1 MPAQFN
7 PYELWETRTALG
19 AMRAVKPE
27 TWQFGQF
34 FTRQVTTESE
44 WIDFEKLPVPSRRL
58 AAFVKPMGR
67 GTSVYNDTSRSLRFK
82 PANIV
87 VEEHIDPLRL
97 LSTAPGIDSMLDP
110 VTLSPMQRRNLL
122 RVAMTEQALNAIERR
137 WEWMRA
143 RAIIDGAVTVR
154 YEDGQTV
161 VVDFGRS
168 AGHTETLT
176 SGNRF
181 GDSGVTFL
189 GKIQTVIDTMTDAEF
204 GGVPTKIIMGGSVW
218 SVIKNDTALLKAME
232 FEAQRSDIDIERGLI
247 ANTGKVFVVGTIS
260 VGGSSGQRIELWVN
274 NETYVDNS
282 GTTQRYLGA
291 KDMVL
296 CANPEA
302 IMGMQVFGRIVDM
315 DAEFRALPIFPKNFF
330 KGDRVKTEHMSFE
343 SAPLMVPINPDAT
356 YTIKSAVA

>member
-1 MPAQFN
+1 MAA

-27 TWQFGQF
+27 TWMFGQF
-34 FTRQVTTESE
+34 FNRQVTTESE
-44 WIDFEKLPVPSRRL
+44 WIDFEKLPVPTRKL

-87 VEEHIDPLRL
+87 VEEQIDPLRL
-97 LSTAPGIDSMLDP
+97 LSTAPGIDAMLEP
-110 VTLSPMQRRNLL
+110 MNISPARRRNLL
-122 RVAMTEQALNAIERR
+122 RVAMTEQAMTAIERR

-154 YEDGQTV
+154 YEDGQSV
-161 VVDFGRS
+161 AVDFGRS

-181 GDSGVTFL
+181 GDSGISFL
-189 GKIQTVIDTMTDAEF
+189 DKIQSIIDTMVAAEY
-204 GGVPTKIIMGGSVW
+204 GGVPTKVTMGGGVW
-218 SVIKNDTALLKAME
+218 AVIRKDAELLEAMK
-232 FEAQRSDIDIERGLI
+232 FEQQRTDITIERGLL
-247 ANTGKVFVVGTIS
+247 ANVQKVFQVGSIT
-260 VGGSSGQRIELWVN
+260 VGGSSGQRLELWVN
-274 NETYVDNS
+274 NETYHDNS
-282 GTTQRYLGA
+282 GTAQRYLGN
-291 KDMVL
+291 KDVVL
-296 CANPEA
+296 TASPEA

-315 DAEFRALPIFPKNFF
+315 DADFRALPIFPKNYM
-330 KGDRVKTEHMSFE
+330 KGDRVKTEHMSWE

-356 YTIKSAVA
+356 YKIVSAVA

>member
-1 MPAQFN
+1 MAN

-44 WIDFEKLPVPSRRL
+44 WIDFEKLPVPSRKL

-87 VEEHIDPLRL
+87 VEEQIDPLRL
-97 LSTAPGIDSMLDP
+97 LSTAPGIDAMLEP
-110 VTLSPMQRRNLL
+110 MNISPAQRRNLL
-122 RVAMTEQALNAIERR
+122 RVAMTEQALAAIERR

-143 RAIIDGAVTVR
+143 RAIIDGSVTVR
-154 YEDGQTV
+154 YEDGQSV
-161 VVDFGRS
+161 AVDFGRS
-168 AGHTETLT
+168 SGHTETLT

-181 GDSGVTFL
+181 GDSGISFL
-189 GKIQTVIDTMTDAEF
+189 DKVQSVIDTMVAAEY

-218 SVIKNDTALLKAME
+218 AVIRKDTELLEAMK
-232 FEAQRSDIDIERGLI
+232 FEQQRTDINIERGLL
-247 ANTGKVFVVGTIS
+247 ANVQKVFQVGTIS
-260 VGGSSGQRIELWVN
+260 VGGSTGQRLELWVN
-274 NETYVDNS
+274 NETFVDNS
-282 GTTQRYLGA
+282 GTAQRYLGA
-291 KDMVL
+291 KDMVFTGS
-296 CANPEA
+296 PEA

-315 DAEFRALPIFPKNFF
+315 DADFRALPIFPKNFM
-330 KGDRVKTEHMSFE
+330 KGDRVKTEHMSWE